1 MPPKPAAIAD
11 APQGQL
17 HIVDPTQWLCDASWQ
32 PLIDHFFAEPV
43 GSALLHRLQ
52 VAMGQGLGPAN
63 DGNPIYPPQPLR
75 ALSLTP
81 LPAVRVVVLGQDP
94 YHGPGQA
101 NGLAFSVASG
111 ARIPPSLRNIFKEL
125 TRCGMPPRHDG
136 CLDDWARQ
144 GVLLLNTALTVSRG
158 QPGSHAK
165 WGWAVLTDRLIQAI
179 ASQAGAVVF
188 LLWGAHAQSKAA
200 FIAANSPP
208 HAQRLTLSSNHPSPL
223 SANRVPTP
231 FIGNHHFVMANQ
243 ALTSWGQAP
252 IAW

>member
-1 MPPKPAAIAD
+1 MHKIDSDVVPEIPVQWQSLLGAEIEQPYFAQLVAALNERHDQA
-11 APQGQL
+11 A
-17 HIVDPTQWLCDASWQ
+17 T
-32 PLIDHFFAEPV
+32 
-43 GSALLHRLQ
+43 
-52 VAMGQGLGPAN
+52 
-63 DGNPIYPPQPLR
+63 IYPAKNKVFN
-75 ALSLTP
+75 ALASTP
-81 LPAVRVVVLGQDP
+81 PEKVRVVILGQDP

-101 NGLAFSVASG
+101 NGLAFSVAPG

-179 ASQAGAVVF
+179 ASQAGPVVF

-200 FIAANSPP
+200 LIAANSPP
-208 HAQRLTLSSNHPSPL
+208 HAQRLTLSSTTLHRCQPIGCRRRL
-223 SANRVPTP
+223 SATT
-231 FIGNHHFVMANQ
+231 
-243 ALTSWGQAP
+243 TS
-252 IAW
+252 

>member
-1 MPPKPAAIAD
+1 MPPKPAAIAH

-17 HIVDPTQWLCDASWQ
+17 HTVDPTQWLCDASWQ

-52 VAMGQGLGPAN
+52 VAMGRGLGPAN
-63 DGNPIYPPQPLR
+63 DGNSIYPPQPLR

-101 NGLAFSVASG
+101 NGLAFSVAPG

-165 WGWAVLTDRLIQAI
+165 
-179 ASQAGAVVF
+179 
-188 LLWGAHAQSKAA
+188 
-200 FIAANSPP
+200 
-208 HAQRLTLSSNHPSPL
+208 
-223 SANRVPTP
+223 
-231 FIGNHHFVMANQ
+231 
-243 ALTSWGQAP
+243 
-252 IAW
+252 